1 MRTNKN
7 IEIKYTHPTR
17 SSAKPFIKW
26 VGGKGQLI
34 SSIEKSLPQAVYG
47 YSDMTYIEPFVGG
60 GAMLFWMLENVATV
74 KKAVINDI
82 NPDLTNAYRTVKE
95 NVYELIAL
103 LKNIQKEYQSF
114 NSEDSRK
121 EYFLKMRER
130 YNTKSLEN
138 IENTAL
144 FIFLNRTCFN
154 GLYRVNSKGLF
165 NVPFGKYTNPTIC
178 DENTLLVDSELLQ
191 KVEILTGDFEQT
203 LNYAEENSLF
213 YLDPPYKPL
222 SQTSSFNSYA
232 KEEFNDAEQ
241 IRLKRFCDKL
251 NDRDCMWILSNS
263 DVKSNNPENDFF
275 DELYSHYQI
284 NRVWASRSVN
294 ANPEK
299 RGKLTE
305 LLINN
310 YSKHN
315 IKQAINY

>member
-1 MRTNKN
+1 MRNNKN
-7 IEIKYTHPTR
+7 TGIQSLQPAR
-17 SSAKPFIKW
+17 LSAKPFIKW

-34 SSIEKSLPQAVYG
+34 SFIEQSLPQEIDN
-47 YSDMTYIEPFVGG
+47 YSDLTYVEPFVGG
-60 GAMLFWMLENVATV
+60 GAMLFWMLENVTTV

-95 NVYELIAL
+95 NAYELIAR
-103 LKNIQKEYQSF
+103 LKNIQKEYQSLH
-114 NSEDSRK
+114 SEESRK
-121 EYFLKMRER
+121 TYFLKVRER

-154 GLYRVNSKGLF
+154 GLYRVNSRGLF
-165 NVPFGKYTNPTIC
+165 NVPFGKHTNPTIC

-203 LNYAEENSLF
+203 LNYATKQSLY

-222 SQTSSFNSYA
+222 SQTSSFNSYS
-232 KEEFNDAEQ
+232 KEAFNDSEQ
-241 IRLKRFCDKL
+241 IRLKRFCDTL
-251 NDRDCMWILSNS
+251 NDRACMWILSNS
-263 DVKSNNPENDFF
+263 DVKSQDPENDFF

-284 NRVWASRSVN
+284 HRVWASRSVN
-294 ANPEK
+294 VNPEK

-315 IKQAINY
+315 PIL

>member
-1 MRTNKN
+1 MLNKRN
-7 IEIKYTHPTR
+7 INIQYTQSTR
-17 SSAKPFIKW
+17 MNAKPFIKW

-34 SSIEKSLPQAVYG
+34 SSIEKSLPKEVYG
-47 YSDMTYIEPFVGG
+47 YSNMTYIEPFVGG
-60 GAMLFWMLENVATV
+60 GAMLFWILENIPTV

-82 NPDLTNAYRTVKE
+82 NSDLTIAYRTVKE
-95 NVYELIAL
+95 KVYELIVM
-103 LKNIQKEYQSF
+103 LKNIQKEYQSL
-114 NSEDSRK
+114 NSEESRK

-154 GLYRVNSKGLF
+154 GLYRVNSRGLF

-178 DENTLLVDSELLQ
+178 DESTLLLDSELLQ
-191 KVEILTGDFEQT
+191 RVEILTGDFEQT
-203 LNYAEENSLF
+203 LNYATENSLF

-263 DVKSNNPENDFF
+263 DVKSKDPNNDFF
-275 DELYSHYQI
+275 DDLYSHYQI

-294 ANPEK
+294 ANPDK

-305 LLINN
+305 LLITNHKRDLR
-310 YSKHN
+310 Y
-315 IKQAINY
+315 AINF

>member
-1 MRTNKN
+1 MTNNKN
-7 IEIKYTHPTR
+7 IGIKYTQSTKL
-17 SSAKPFIKW
+17 SAKPFIKW

-34 SSIEKSLPQAVYG
+34 SSIEKLLPNEVYG
-47 YSDMTYIEPFVGG
+47 YSNMTYIEPFVGG
-60 GAMLFWMLENVATV
+60 GAMLFWILENVATV
-74 KKAVINDI
+74 KKAIINDI
-82 NPDLTNAYRTVKE
+82 NPDLTTAYRTVKE
-95 NVYELIAL
+95 NVYELIIL

-121 EYFLKMRER
+121 EFFLKMRER

-178 DENTLLVDSELLQ
+178 DENTLLIDSELLQ

-203 LNYAEENSLF
+203 LNYATENSLF

-222 SQTSSFNSYA
+222 SQTSSFNSYS

-263 DVKSNNPENDFF
+263 DVKSNDPENDFF
-275 DELYSHYQI
+275 DDLYSHYL
-284 NRVWASRSVN
+284 NCA
-294 ANPEK
+294 
-299 RGKLTE
+299 
-305 LLINN
+305 
-310 YSKHN
+310 
-315 IKQAINY
+315 

>member
-1 MRTNKN
+1 MENSKK
-7 IEIKYTHPTR
+7 IEHIQSTMLR
-17 SSAKPFIKW
+17 AKPFIKW

-34 SSIEKSLPQAVYG
+34 SSIEKSLPQEVYG
-47 YSDMTYIEPFVGG
+47 YSDMTYVEPFVGG
-60 GAMLFWMLENVATV
+60 GAMLFWILENVPTV

-82 NPDLTNAYRTVKE
+82 NPDLTNAYRTVKK
-95 NVYELIAL
+95 NVYELIIL

-121 EYFLKMRER
+121 EFFLKMRER

-154 GLYRVNSKGLF
+154 GLYRVNSKGQF
-165 NVPFGKYTNPTIC
+165 NVPFGKYINPTIC
-178 DENTLLVDSELLQ
+178 DENTLLKDNELLQ
-191 KVEILTGDFEQT
+191 KVEILTGDFKQT
-203 LNYAEENSLF
+203 LNYATENSLF

-263 DVKSNNPENDFF
+263 DVKSNDPENDFF
-275 DELYSHYQI
+275 DDLYSNYKI
-284 NRVWASRSVN
+284 DRVWASRSVN

-305 LLINN
+305 LLITNQINN
-310 YSKHN
+310 QEYVR
-315 IKQAINY
+315 AI